1 MRLGSLCSGAGSL
14 DLAVEQVFGAETVW
28 HCEIDDAAS
37 KVLAHRWPDVPNHRD
52 LTTTD
57 WSAVEPVDILTGG
70 YPCQPFS
77 HAGKRKG
84 TDDERHIWPDVREA
98 IRRLRPRYTFL
109 ENVAGHRSLGFD
121 RVLGDLAEDGLHVR
135 WTSVRASDV
144 GAPHQRERLFILV
157 TPADADDTTC
167 CSGHSRSA
175 SASGDGQTDR
185 IVGRCS
191 DAANATRNGRDERWP
206 EPAGQLRGSDAAVSG
221 DGPVDLLPT
230 PAACNPNDGETP
242 ETWLAR
248 RDAVKER
255 VKNGNGM
262 GMPLAIAVQLLPTPS
277 AADGGGGHL
286 TRSGERDDELLLPGI
301 ARAYGNGDLLPT
313 PNAQDGNGG
322 GRFNSEGH
330 QSTLPGTVREL
341 LPTPVARDHKG
352 SGPSDANRNSPN
364 LSAIDILLPT
374 PAAADGQRGQ
384 DYARSN
390 REGSGGDDLITAAV
404 KAHNT
409 NQWGKYAP
417 AIARWEQ
424 LTRPA
429 PNPTEPN
436 RNGNPRLNPAFSEW
450 MMGWPAGWVTDVPG
464 ISRNDQL
471 RIIGNGVVVMQ
482 AVSAFQWLLN
492 LEVAA

>member
-1 MRLGSLCSGAGSL
+1 MRLGSLCSGAGGL
-14 DLAVEQVFGAETVW
+14 DLAVEQVFGTETAW

-37 KVLAHRWPDVPNHRD
+37 KVLAHRWTGVPNHRD
-52 LTTTD
+52 LTATD
-57 WSAVEPVDILTGG
+57 WGAVEPIDILTGG

-157 TPADADDTTC
+157 TSHADDAARRRGYQRSLAQGRDGQADRTQRR
-167 CSGHSRSA
+167 SQDAADSA
-175 SASGDGQTDR
+175 S
-185 IVGRCS
+185 IGRHQ
-191 DAANATRNGRDERWP
+191 GWP
-206 EPAGQLRGSDAAVSG
+206 EPAGLIGGSDAAQCG
-221 DGPVDLLPT
+221 DGPVD
-230 PAACNPNDGETP
+230 
-242 ETWLAR
+242 
-248 RDAVKER
+248 
-255 VKNGNGM
+255 
-262 GMPLAIAVQLLPTPS
+262 LLPTPS

-286 TRSGERDDELLLPGI
+286 TRSGDRGGELLLPGI

-341 LPTPVARDHKG
+341 LPTPTARDHKG
-352 SGPSDANRNSPN
+352 PN
-364 LSAIDILLPT
+364 QRQDETCLHGALLPT
-374 PAAADGQRGQ
+374 PAASDATGGGRHPD
-384 DYARSN
+384 ARVGHTSQIIDAALLH
-390 REGSGGDDLITAAV
+390 GTAA
-404 KAHNT
+404 
-409 NQWGKYAP
+409 WGKYAP
-417 AIARWEQ
+417 AIHRWEQ
-424 LTRPA
+424 VTRPA
-429 PNPTEPN
+429 PSPTEPN

-471 RIIGNGVVVMQ
+471 RIIGNGVVPQCASM
-482 AVSAFQWLLN
+482 ALRWLLSVDCG
-492 LEVAA
+492 VAA

>member
-1 MRLGSLCSGAGSL
+1 MFRRLAGGL
-14 DLAVEQVFGAETVW
+14 DLAVEQAFGAETVW
-28 HCEIDDAAS
+28 HCEINDAAS

-191 DAANATRNGRDERWP
+191 DAANATRDGRYEGWP
-206 EPAGQLRGSDAAVSG
+206 EPAGQLRGSDAAERG
-221 DGPVDLLPT
+221 DGPV
-230 PAACNPNDGETP
+230 E
-242 ETWLAR
+242 
-248 RDAVKER
+248 
-255 VKNGNGM
+255 
-262 GMPLAIAVQLLPTPS
+262 
-277 AADGGGGHL
+277 
-286 TRSGERDDELLLPGI
+286 
-301 ARAYGNGDLLPT
+301 LLPT

-322 GRFNSEGH
+322 GRYNSDGH

-341 LPTPVARDHKG
+341 LPTPTARDHKG
-352 SGPSDANRNSPN
+352 HNQRQDETCLTGA
-364 LSAIDILLPT
+364 LLPT
-374 PAAADGQRGQ
+374 PNAADSHRGP
-384 DYARSN
+384 DLAREN
-390 REGSGGDDLITAAV
+390 RDGSGGDDLQTIIYKTGRDE
-404 KAHNT
+404 T
-409 NQWGKYAP
+409 WGKYAP
-417 AIARWEQ
+417 AIHRWEQ
-424 LTRPA
+424 LTRSA

-482 AVSAFQWLLN
+482 AVSAFQWLLKQPDV
-492 LEVAA
+492 LEVANA

>member
-1 MRLGSLCSGAGSL
+1 MKLGSLCSGAGGL
-14 DLAVEQVFGAETVW
+14 DLAVEQVFGAETAW

-144 GAPHQRERLFILV
+144 GAPHRRERLFILV
-157 TPADADDTTC
+157 TPPDATC
-167 CSGHSRSA
+167 PEWGAAQPEHLGERRIGAPESRERFGSSPAGSG
-175 SASGDGQTDR
+175 
-185 IVGRCS
+185 V
-191 DAANATRNGRDERWP
+191 AANAARDGRHQGWP
-206 EPAGQLRGSDAAVSG
+206 EPAGLIGRSDAAVGG

-230 PAACNPNDGETP
+230 PTAITRERTP
-242 ETWLAR
+242 REVAERMRTRSIGSANLDEVVI
-248 RDAVKER
+248 RDFQAH
-255 VKNGNGM
+255 
-262 GMPLAIAVQLLPTPS
+262 LLPTPN
-277 AADGGGGHL
+277 AADGTGGHL
-286 TRSGERDDELLLPGI
+286 NRSGDRKGELLLPGI
-301 ARAYGNGDLLPT
+301 ARAYGNGGLLPT
-313 PNAQDGNGG
+313 P
-322 GRFNSEGH
+322 
-330 QSTLPGTVREL
+330 T
-341 LPTPVARDHKG
+341 ARDHKG
-352 SGPSDANRNSPN
+352 HNQRQDGSCLTGA
-364 LSAIDILLPT
+364 LLPT

-384 DYARSN
+384 DYARAT
-390 REGSGGDDLITAAV
+390 REGSGGDDLITAAI

-409 NQWGKYAP
+409 SQWGKYSV
-417 AIARWEQ
+417 AIHRWEQ
-424 LTRPA
+424 VTRTA
-429 PNPTEPN
+429 PSPTEPN

-450 MMGWPAGWVTDVPG
+450 MMGWPAGWVTAVPG

>member
-1 MRLGSLCSGAGSL
+1 MKLGSLCSGAGGL
-14 DLAVEQVFGAETVW
+14 DLAVEQVFGAETAW
-28 HCEIDDAAS
+28 HCEIDDAAA
-37 KVLAHRWPDVPNHRD
+37 KVLAHRWTGVPNHRD
-52 LTTTD
+52 LTATD
-57 WSAVEPVDILTGG
+57 WGAVEPIDILTGG

-191 DAANATRNGRDERWP
+191 DAADAASDGRHEGRP
-206 EPAGQLRGSDAAVSG
+206 EPAGLIGGSDAAVGG

-230 PAACNPNDGETP
+230 PT
-242 ETWLAR
+242 
-248 RDAVKER
+248 
-255 VKNGNGM
+255 
-262 GMPLAIAVQLLPTPS
+262 
-277 AADGGGGHL
+277 
-286 TRSGERDDELLLPGI
+286 
-301 ARAYGNGDLLPT
+301 
-313 PNAQDGNGG
+313 
-322 GRFNSEGH
+322 
-330 QSTLPGTVREL
+330 
-341 LPTPVARDHKG
+341 ARDHKG
-352 SGPSDANRNSPN
+352 HNQRQDGSCLTGA
-364 LSAIDILLPT
+364 LLPT
-374 PAAADGQRGQ
+374 HAASDATGGGRHPD
-384 DYARSN
+384 ARVGHTSQIIDAALLH
-390 REGSGGDDLITAAV
+390 GTAA
-404 KAHNT
+404 
-409 NQWGKYAP
+409 WGKYAP
-417 AIARWEQ
+417 AIHRWEQ
-424 LTRPA
+424 VTRPA
-429 PNPTEPN
+429 PSPTEPN

-450 MMGWPAGWVTDVPG
+450 MQGWPDGWVTAVPG

-471 RIIGNGVVVMQ
+471 RIIGNGVVPQCASV
-482 AVSAFQWLLN
+482 ALRWLLSVDCG
-492 LEVAA
+492 VAA

>member
-1 MRLGSLCSGAGSL
+1 VRLGSLCSGAGGL
-14 DLAVEQVFGAETVW
+14 DLAVEQVFGAETAW

-144 GAPHQRERLFILV
+144 GAPHQRERLFILAELADTHGGRCEV
-157 TPADADDTTC
+157 GPQRDSESLERELEPSQRRNTHRRDLSTADA
-167 CSGHSRSA
+167 A
-175 SASGDGQTDR
+175 SDGRHQ
-185 IVGRCS
+185 G
-191 DAANATRNGRDERWP
+191 WP
-206 EPAGQLRGSDAAVSG
+206 EPAGLIGRSDAAVGG

-230 PAACNPNDGETP
+230 PTAITRERTP
-242 ETWLAR
+242 REVAERMRTRSIGSANLDEVVI
-248 RDAVKER
+248 RDFQAH
-255 VKNGNGM
+255 
-262 GMPLAIAVQLLPTPS
+262 LLPTPN
-277 AADGGGGHL
+277 AADGTGGHL
-286 TRSGERDDELLLPGI
+286 NRSGDRKGELLLPGI
-301 ARAYGNGDLLPT
+301 ARAYGNGGLLPT
-313 PNAQDGNGG
+313 P
-322 GRFNSEGH
+322 
-330 QSTLPGTVREL
+330 T
-341 LPTPVARDHKG
+341 ARDHKG
-352 SGPSDANRNSPN
+352 HNQRQDGSCLTGA
-364 LSAIDILLPT
+364 LLPT

-384 DYARSN
+384 DYARAT
-390 REGSGGDDLITAAV
+390 REGSGGDDLITAAI

-409 NQWGKYAP
+409 SQWGKYSV
-417 AIARWEQ
+417 AIHRWEQ
-424 LTRPA
+424 VTRTA
-429 PNPTEPN
+429 PSPTEPN

-450 MMGWPAGWVTDVPG
+450 MMGWPAGWVTAVPG

-471 RIIGNGVVVMQ
+471 RIIGNGVVPQCASM
-482 AVSAFQWLLN
+482 ALRWLLSVDCG
-492 LEVAA
+492 VAA

>member
-1 MRLGSLCSGAGSL
+1 MRLGSLCSGAGGL
-14 DLAVEQVFGAETVW
+14 DLAVEQVFGTETAW

-37 KVLAHRWPDVPNHRD
+37 KVLAHRWTGVPNHRD
-52 LTTTD
+52 LTATD
-57 WSAVEPVDILTGG
+57 WGAVEPIDILTGG

-157 TPADADDTTC
+157 TPPDATC
-167 CSGHSRSA
+167 PEWGAAQPEHLGERRIGAPESRERFGSSPAGSG
-175 SASGDGQTDR
+175 
-185 IVGRCS
+185 V
-191 DAANATRNGRDERWP
+191 AANAARDGRHQGWP
-206 EPAGQLRGSDAAVSG
+206 EPAGLIGRSDAAVGG

-230 PAACNPNDGETP
+230 PT
-242 ETWLAR
+242 
-248 RDAVKER
+248 
-255 VKNGNGM
+255 
-262 GMPLAIAVQLLPTPS
+262 
-277 AADGGGGHL
+277 AADG
-286 TRSGERDDELLLPGI
+286 T
-301 ARAYGNGDLLPT
+301 
-313 PNAQDGNGG
+313 GG

-341 LPTPVARDHKG
+341 LPTPKASDGQRQDCASERNRHT
-352 SGPSDANRNSPN
+352 PSLVSVGHY
-364 LSAIDILLPT
+364 LPT
-374 PAAADGQRGQ
+374 PDASDATGGGTNPSRREQQGHHIQLIDEVLADQ
-384 DYARSN
+384 N
-390 REGSGGDDLITAAV
+390 R
-404 KAHNT
+404 
-409 NQWGKYAP
+409 WGKYAP
-417 AIARWEQ
+417 AIHRWEQ
-424 LTRPA
+424 VTRTA
-429 PNPTEPN
+429 PSPTEPN

-471 RIIGNGVVVMQ
+471 RIIGNGVVPQ
-482 AVSAFQWLLN
+482 CASLALRWLLSVDCG
-492 LEVAA
+492 VAA

>member
-1 MRLGSLCSGAGSL
+1 MRLGSLCSGAGGL
-14 DLAVEQVFGAETVW
+14 DLAVEQAFGAETVW

-37 KVLAHRWPDVPNHRD
+37 KVLAHHWPDVPNHRD

-121 RVLGDLAEDGLHVR
+121 RVLGDLAEDGFHVR

-157 TPADADDTTC
+157 TPPDADDTTC

-191 DAANATRNGRDERWP
+191 DAANAARDGRDEGWP
-206 EPAGQLRGSDAAVSG
+206 EPAGQLGGSHA
-221 DGPVDLLPT
+221 
-230 PAACNPNDGETP
+230 P
-242 ETWLAR
+242 ER
-248 RDAVKER
+248 
-255 VKNGNGM
+255 GNGS
-262 GMPLAIAVQLLPTPS
+262 VDLLPTPS

-286 TRSGERDDELLLPGI
+286 TRSGDRGGELLLPGI
-301 ARAYGNGDLLPT
+301 ARAYGSGGLLPT
-313 PNAQDGNGG
+313 PTAQ
-322 GRFNSEGH
+322 
-330 QSTLPGTVREL
+330 
-341 LPTPVARDHKG
+341 DHKG
-352 SGPSDANRNSPN
+352 HNQRQDETCLTGA
-364 LSAIDILLPT
+364 LLPT
-374 PAAADGQRGQ
+374 PAASDATGGGRHPD
-384 DYARSN
+384 ARVGHTSQIIDAALLH
-390 REGSGGDDLITAAV
+390 GTAA
-404 KAHNT
+404 
-409 NQWGKYAP
+409 WGKYAP
-417 AIARWEQ
+417 AIRRWEQ
-424 LTRPA
+424 VTRPA
-429 PNPTEPN
+429 PSPTEPN